1 MFNEIFSLKSI
12 DINSSENSIVVLG
25 IFLVVCIASYLITNK
40 ILIKLISKLFKKT
53 STKLD
58 DILIEKGFL
67 NRLSNLIPLII
78 FYNLFNH
85 IYGDYLIVNRL
96 ALALIAI
103 VVILSFNSLLNAF
116 NEIYNQSK
124 YSDKINIKSYF
135 QIIRLVLNL
144 FGLIII
150 VSIFTGQSPFYL
162 LSGIGALTAVLML
175 VFKDTILSFVSSIQI
190 SSNDLFKVGDWVEA
204 PQFGADGD
212 VIDIGLHTIKIQ
224 NWDKT
229 ISIIPTHKL
238 IDSSFKNWR
247 GMSDSGGRR
256 IKRSINIDIN
266 SIKFCNN
273 ELIEKFKAVNIISE
287 YINTKKSE
295 IDVYNTHLDTTS
307 LINGRALTNIGT
319 YRAYIKA
326 YLKNNKHIHNDMTFL
341 VRQLSPTEKGLPIE
355 IYVFSNNTN
364 WIEYE
369 EIQSDIFDHLLSV
382 LNEFELKIYQYPSA
396 NDFLKTNS
404 K

>member
-1 MFNEIFSLKSI
+1 MFSLKSI
-12 DINSSENSIVVLG
+12 GLNSSENSIVVLG
-25 IFLVVCIASYLITNK
+25 IFLVICIVSYLISNK
-40 ILIKLISKLFKKT
+40 ILIRLISNLFKKT

-78 FYNLFNH
+78 FYNLFNY

-103 VVILSFNSLLNAF
+103 VVILSINSLLNAF

-144 FGLIII
+144 LGLIIVI
-150 VSIFTGQSPFYL
+150 SIFSGQSPFYL
-162 LSGIGALTAVLML
+162 LSGLGALTAVLML

-190 SSNDLFKVGDWVEA
+190 SSNDLFKVGDWIEA

-256 IKRSINIDIN
+256 IKRSIYIDMN
-266 SIKFCNN
+266 SIKFCNH
-273 ELIEKFKAVNIISE
+273 ELIEKFKSINIISE
-287 YINTKKSE
+287 YLTTKLSE
-295 IDVYNTHLDTTS
+295 IDSHNADLNTKS
-307 LINGRALTNIGT
+307 SINGRALTNIGT
-319 YRAYIKA
+319 FRAYIKS
-326 YLKNNKHIHNDMTFL
+326 YLRNNKNIHNDMTFL
-341 VRQLSPTEKGLPIE
+341 IRQLSPTEKGLPIE

-382 LNEFELKIYQYPSA
+382 ISEFELQIYQYPSSSNLA
-396 NDFLKTNS
+396 IPS
-404 K
+404 

>member
-1 MFNEIFSLKSI
+1 MEYFSQYLLGLSEQKYVLLGLILACSFITYILMRYVIIKAIFH
-12 DINSSENSIVVLG
+12 
-25 IFLVVCIASYLITNK
+25 
-40 ILIKLISKLFKKT
+40 LFEKT

-67 NRLSNLIPLII
+67 NRLSYIVPLVIL
-78 FYNLFNH
+78 YNLFQQLVGSYE
-85 IYGDYLIVNRL
+85 ILNRL
-96 ALALIAI
+96 LLSVIAI
-103 VVILSFNSLLNAF
+103 VVVASINSLLSVLND
-116 NEIYNQSK
+116 IYNQSK
-124 YSDKINIKSYF
+124 YSNNINVKSYF
-135 QIIRLVLNL
+135 QILRLIINL
-144 FGLIII
+144 FSIII
-150 VSIFTGQSPFYL
+150 VIAILSGQSPFYL

-190 SSNDLFKVGDWVEA
+190 NSNDLFKIGDWVEA

-212 VIDIGLHTIKIQ
+212 VIDIALHTIKIQ

-256 IKRSINIDIN
+256 IKRSINIDM
-266 SIKFCNN
+266 STIKFCDN
-273 ELIEKFKAVNIISE
+273 ELIEKFKSITLISK
-287 YINTKKSE
+287 YIDDKLSDIDEHNKSINKE
-295 IDVYNTHLDTTS
+295 S

-326 YLKNNKHIHNDMTFL
+326 YLKSNKNIHDNMTFL
-341 VRQLSPTEKGLPIE
+341 VRQLSPKESGLPIE

-364 WIEYE
+364 WVEYE
-369 EIQSDIFDHLLSV
+369 EIQSDIFDHLLAA
-382 LNEFELKIYQYPSA
+382 LNQFDLKIYQSPSG
-396 NDFLKTNS
+396 NDLSNINS

>member
-12 DINSSENSIVVLG
+12 GLNLPENSIVVLG
-25 IFLVVCIASYLITNK
+25 IFSVICIASYLISNK
-40 ILIKLISKLFKKT
+40 ILIRLISNFFKKT

-78 FYNLFNH
+78 FYNLFNY

-96 ALALIAI
+96 TLALIAI
-103 VVILSFNSLLNAF
+103 VVILSINSLLNAF

-135 QIIRLVLNL
+135 QILRLVLNL
-144 FGLIII
+144 FGLIIVI
-150 VSIFTGQSPFYL
+150 SIFSGQSPFYL
-162 LSGIGALTAVLML
+162 LSGLGALTAVLMV
-175 VFKDTILSFVSSIQI
+175 VFKDTILSFVSSVQI
-190 SSNDLFKVGDWVEA
+190 SSNDLFKEGDWVEA

-266 SIKFCNN
+266 SIKFCNH
-273 ELIEKFKAVNIISE
+273 ELIEKLKAVNIISE
-287 YINTKKSE
+287 YINTKLSE
-295 IDVYNTHLDTTS
+295 IDSHNADLNSKS

-364 WIEYE
+364 WIDYE

-382 LNEFELKIYQYPSA
+382 LNQFELKIYQYPSG
-396 NDFLKTNS
+396 NDFLK